1 MKDKM
6 TVLAGWTITGKQN
19 TNSLVVKSSSWN
31 PKTSSRGNKSNKE
44 KEEMKEKI
52 IAKGLSRKEVVSG
65 VQFTRV
71 RKPVLV

>member
-44 KEEMKEKI
+44 KEEMKEKNNSE
-52 IAKGLSRKEVVSG
+52 GTEQERSG
-65 VQFTRV
+65 EWC
-71 RKPVLV
+71 PVYQGA